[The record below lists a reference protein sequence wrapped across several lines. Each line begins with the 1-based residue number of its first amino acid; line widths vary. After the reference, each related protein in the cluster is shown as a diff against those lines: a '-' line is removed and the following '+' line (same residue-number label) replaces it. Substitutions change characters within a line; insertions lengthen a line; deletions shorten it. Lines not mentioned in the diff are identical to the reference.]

1 VSLERRE
8 LTSRHGHK
16 VLMLI
21 GDAGAVTLEAWLRPW
36 QVAGVAGEQP
46 AGILGI
52 HGTPAESELTS
63 SRQCEFLPGGR
74 CIPDTAWAAGRDLA
88 PDVLAGYDSRAWVE
102 MHAWYISRIDSQG

>member
-1 VSLERRE
+1 MNLERRE
-8 LTSRHGHK
+8 LTSPHGHK

-21 GDAGAVTLEAWLRPW
+21 GDAGAVTLETWLKDEG
-36 QVAGVAGEQP
+36 AAEQP
-46 AGILGI
+46 VGILGI

-102 MHAWYISRIDSQG
+102 MHAWYVSRIDGNA